1 MTKPSVFIGSSS
13 EGLEIARA
21 LEFQLKDVGE
31 ITIWNEGIFGLGF
44 GTLESLVNA
53 LDRFDFAVLILTP
66 DDFIVS
72 RDISSNTPRDNVM
85 FELGLFMGR
94 LGRSRTFIVFDVSSK
109 LKIPSDLAG
118 VTAATFDGTRQD
130 RNLIAAVGPACTL
143 MRNSIR
149 DLSEFEGKGMKQL
162 QKAAHEVENVS
173 ETVERLVYLL
183 ARSRAVE
190 LDIIASQFGPFI
202 STDFLT
208 KMRKDLKDL
217 EDSVKEKRTQGKS
230 D

>member
-1 MTKPSVFIGSSS
+1 MMKPSVFIGSSS

-21 LEFQLKDVGE
+21 IEFQLKDVGE
-31 ITIWNEGIFGLGF
+31 ITTWNEGVFGLGL

-53 LDRFDFAVLILTP
+53 LDRFDFAILALTP
-66 DDFIVS
+66 DDFTVS
-72 RDISSNTPRDNVM
+72 RDVAASSPRDNVM

-94 LGRSRTFIVFDVSSK
+94 LGRSRTFIVYDVSTK

-118 VTAATFDGTRQD
+118 VTTATFDGVRQD
-130 RNLIAAVGPACTL
+130 KNLIAAVGPVCTL
-143 MRNSIR
+143 IRNSIR
-149 DLSEFEGKGMKQL
+149 DLGEFEGKGLRQL
-162 QKAAHEVENVS
+162 QKATDQVENVY

-202 STDFLT
+202 STDLLQ

-217 EDSVKEKRTQGKS
+217 EESVKEKQIERGS
-230 D
+230 S